1 MRSADSQR
9 QYWFW
14 KSKYKDVV
22 LFIKIGT
29 FYELYEDDAQIG
41 VDVLNFKMTMWALL
55 AAVIAANYCL
65 RLVPLDFISKCLVRK
80 YSTKPAFP
88 GKGLLAQLVRAHP

>member
-14 KSKYKDVV
+14 KSKYKDVI

-55 AAVIAANYCL
+55 AGFSLQNIAL
-65 RLVPLDFISKCLVRK
+65 SDK
-80 YSTKPAFP
+80 
-88 GKGLLAQLVRAHP
+88 